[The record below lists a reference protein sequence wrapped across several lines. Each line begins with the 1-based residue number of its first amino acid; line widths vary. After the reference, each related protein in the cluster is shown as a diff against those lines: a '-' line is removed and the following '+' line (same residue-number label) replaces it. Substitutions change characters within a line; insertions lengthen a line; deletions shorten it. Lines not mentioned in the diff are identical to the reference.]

1 MHWII
6 QKGIYKSGNYNL
18 LVGALSTMDIPYT
31 VVSISS
37 DGMDSEPEV
46 HAEEK
51 VYVCGALRL
60 SKIAEIRGWYP
71 GSFLNES
78 FRFDL
83 WDEQLGE
90 ELLNHGAQTQKL
102 GEVKLS
108 ENSSSF
114 VRPSEDNK
122 AFDGLVANQE
132 ILDEFLTEQS
142 GSNLHDLDVIVAP
155 LKKIYREY
163 RLFIVKNQVVTGSLY
178 KAGSKPQLSDL
189 IDEDVIGYGNR
200 IIEKWTPAESCVID
214 IALTDRGLKVIEF
227 NNINSSG
234 FYASNV
240 QRYVEAI
247 EIAYA

>member
-60 SKIAEIRGWYP
+60 SKIAETRGWYP

-90 ELLNHGAQTQKL
+90 ELLNHGAQIQKL
-102 GEVKLS
+102 GEVQIPEGS
-108 ENSSSF
+108 RSF

-122 AFDGLVANQE
+122 AFDGLVANQGV
-132 ILDEFLTEQS
+132 LDEFLTEQS
-142 GSNLHDLDVIVAP
+142 GSNLQDLDVIVAP

-163 RLFIVKNQVVTGSLY
+163 RLFVVKNQVVTGSLY
-178 KAGSKPQLSDL
+178 KAGGKPQLSDL
-189 IDEDVIGYGNR
+189 IDEDVIDYGSR
-200 IIEKWTPAESCVID
+200 IIGRWTPSESCVID
-214 IALTDRGLKVIEF
+214 IALTDLGLKVIEF